1 MFSSGSVRAFLNTG
15 LPLAPSSATVYSAE
29 GWFLKA
35 VHPRNAYPVT
45 LVSFLTGFGRRCD
58 SLFHLV
64 AGKSLWISPV
74 NLVAQRKI
82 Q

>member
-1 MFSSGSVRAFLNTG
+1 MG
-15 LPLAPSSATVYSAE
+15 LPPAPSSATVYSAE
-29 GWFLKA
+29 GWVLKA
-35 VHPRNAYPVT
+35 VDPHNAYPVA

-58 SLFHLV
+58 SLFHPV
-64 AGKSLWISPV
+64 AGKSLGISPI